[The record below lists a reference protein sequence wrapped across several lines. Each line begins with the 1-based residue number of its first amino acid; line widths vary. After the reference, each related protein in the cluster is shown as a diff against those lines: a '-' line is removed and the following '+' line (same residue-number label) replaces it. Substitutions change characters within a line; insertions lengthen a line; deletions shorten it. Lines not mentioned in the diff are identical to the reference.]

1 MQVPRQRE
9 PPRLLCNAL
18 SLVLSGTFLSSSPNS
33 SKQLHKS
40 SGCLNGQ

>member
-18 SLVLSGTFLSSSPNS
+18 SLVLSGTFP
-33 SKQLHKS
+33 KQLPKQQYTAAKS